1 MAAFF
6 IAHQVH
12 KPAEPKPLLS
22 VRSRMNQPV
31 NPRREHMST
40 LKKFAAASLVIVAA
54 AATAQGLS
62 AQRSSPENEELK
74 AKVAELQV
82 RLNALEARV
91 EAMNKPRLQ
100 KAAP

>member
-1 MAAFF
+1 
-6 IAHQVH
+6 
-12 KPAEPKPLLS
+12 
-22 VRSRMNQPV
+22 MNQPV

-40 LKKFAAASLVIVAA
+40 LKMLAAAGLVIVAA
-54 AATAQGLS
+54 AATAQGIS
-62 AQRSSPENEELK
+62 AQRSNLENEELK